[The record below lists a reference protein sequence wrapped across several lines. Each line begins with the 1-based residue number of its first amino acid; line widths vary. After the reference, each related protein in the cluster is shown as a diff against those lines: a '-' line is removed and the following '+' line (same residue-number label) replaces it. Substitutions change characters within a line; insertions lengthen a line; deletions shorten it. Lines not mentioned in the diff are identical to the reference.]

1 MSIEEIVLEA
11 EERME
16 KSVALLTD
24 QLRGVRT
31 GRANVGL
38 VDSIRVE
45 YYGSQTPLKQLA
57 NLSTP
62 EPQQIL
68 IRPFDPSVVGD
79 IVKAIQSSD
88 IGLMPNSDGKV
99 VRLNVPALSD
109 RTAQEA
115 GRPRQGPRRG
125 SPGLDPQHPPR
136 RQQAGRPRTGREAHD
151 RGRPRPVA
159 RKRSRPSPSGS
170 RARSTSWPKRS
181 RPRCSNF
188 DQPPGKV
195 IRDSEI
201 PDLDCFHSE
210 NYTADVFDR
219 WRSRSGGCTS
229 FRI

>member
-45 YYGSQTPLKQLA
+45 YYGSPTPLKQMA

-68 IRPFDPSVVGD
+68 IRPFDPTVIGD
-79 IVKAIQSSD
+79 IVKAIQTSD

-99 VRLNVPALSD
+99 VRLNVPALSTEQRKKLVGRVKD
-109 RTAQEA
+109 LAEEA
-115 GRPRQGPRRG
+115 RVSIRNIRRDANKQADHEQGEKLMTEDDLA
-125 SPGLDPQHPPR
+125 SCKEEIQTL
-136 RQQAGRPRTGREAHD
+136 T
-151 RGRPRPVA
+151 
-159 RKRSRPSPSGS
+159 KR
-170 RARSTSWPKRS
+170 
-181 RPRCSNF
+181 F
-188 DQPPGKV
+188 EGKV
-195 IRDSEI
+195 NELAEKKSAEV
-201 PDLDCFHSE
+201 LE
-210 NYTADVFDR
+210 L
-219 WRSRSGGCTS
+219 
-229 FRI
+229 